1 MGYDE
6 MRAFQ
11 VREETGELPDEMY
24 WPSEEDAQ
32 DPDHHEV
39 ADMVREQY
47 AMTNAARA
55 ERRLRDENEALRALL
70 RANNIDPDEVNR

>member
-1 MGYDE
+1 

-24 WPSEEDAQ
+24 WPDPEDAQ

-55 ERRLRDENEALRALL
+55 DRRLRDKNEALRALL
-70 RANNIDPDEVNR
+70 RANGIDPDEVNR